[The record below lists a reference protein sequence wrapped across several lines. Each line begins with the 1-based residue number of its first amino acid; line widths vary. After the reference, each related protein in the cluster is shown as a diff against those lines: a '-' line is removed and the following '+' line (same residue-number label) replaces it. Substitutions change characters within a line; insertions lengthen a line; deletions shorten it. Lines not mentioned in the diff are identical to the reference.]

1 MNHKKNSRYTFS
13 TNIFYFIILLLV
25 SSCGG
30 APGLKRV
37 LKKQTPYE
45 KYQQRLQDSG
55 LDETAL
61 GREWI
66 TSGQK
71 ALQDSLYIT
80 LPFSESGYFKA
91 ERPTASGYRFQARR
105 GEVLVIN
112 VDVKTQQDT
121 QLFID
126 LFEVEKITQKTNYL
140 ASGDTTNYYLEYE
153 VVEDHDYLIRLQ
165 PELLR
170 GGQYTI
176 TVITRPALAWPVYG
190 EIKAIGSFFGA
201 DRDGGKRRHEGLD
214 IFAAKGTPAIAAVEG
229 RVTGVK
235 ENRLG
240 GKVVWVTD
248 MERRQSLYYA
258 HLDTQMVR
266 VGQKVFPGD
275 TLGLVG
281 NTGNARTTPPHLHFG
296 IYRSGRG
303 AVDPAPYVFQS
314 SHKPLDIKVD
324 AEQLGSWMRTTPKS
338 SNLRMSPDTKS
349 EILKLLPRHT
359 PVMLTGGID
368 SWFRVFLPDGSSGY
382 ISSSLVETA
391 DKPIRQEN
399 PKDRK
404 FVWDTPGPE
413 AIPLADLNENEEIP
427 VLAQFNDFLYVKS
440 PEGILGWIPLIY

>member
-1 MNHKKNSRYTFS
+1 MNQSINSKNKYNSYL
-13 TNIFYFIILLLV
+13 FYLFIILV
-25 SSCGG
+25 ASSCGG
-30 APGLKRV
+30 APGIKRV

-45 KYQQRLQDSG
+45 KYQQRLHDSG

-61 GREWI
+61 GKEWI
-66 TSGQK
+66 ISGQQ

-80 LPFSESGYFKA
+80 LPFSESGYFRA
-91 ERPTASGYRFQARR
+91 EKPKASGYRFKARR

-121 QLFID
+121 QVFID
-126 LFEVEKITQKTNYL
+126 LFEVELNTKETSHL
-140 ASGDTTNYYLEYE
+140 ASGDSANYYLEYE
-153 VVEDHDYLIRLQ
+153 VVEDQDYLIRLQ

-176 TVITRPALAWPVYG
+176 TVITRPALGWPVYG
-190 EIKAIGSFFGA
+190 EVKAIGSFFGA
-201 DRDGGKRRHEGLD
+201 DRDGGKRRHEGVD

-229 RVTGVK
+229 RITGVR

-240 GKVVWVTD
+240 GKVVWLTD
-248 MERRQSLYYA
+248 MNRRQSLYYA

-296 IYRSGRG
+296 IYLSGRG

-324 AEQLGSWMRTTPKS
+324 VEQLGSWMRTTPNS
-338 SNLRMSPDTKS
+338 SNLRVSPNTKS
-349 EILKLLPRHT
+349 GILKQLPRHT

-368 SWFRVFLPDGSSGY
+368 AWYRVILPDGSSGY
-382 ISSSLVETA
+382 ISSSLVEA
-391 DKPIRQEN
+391 AEKPIRQEN
-399 PKDRK
+399 AKDRK

-413 AIPLADLNENEEIP
+413 AIPLADLQENEEIP

-440 PEGILGWIPLIY
+440 PEGILGWIPMIY